1 MDGHQIA
8 FQRCLKFQNDIS
20 VLKLLIRKEKNPS
33 ILVFKTFESHLY
45 RAKGGKYSLKIAR
58 TIQPF

>member
-20 VLKLLIRKEKNPS
+20 VLKLLIRKEKFR
-33 ILVFKTFESHLY
+33 VFWFLKFELLNLIY
-45 RAKGGKYSLKIAR
+45 TELFVKRR
-58 TIQPF
+58 